1 MPSGGTN
8 GVAASMRRAVIQVFG
23 YIAEPTRTP
32 RPKRPHTPWI
42 SSCYMDVGISTRRAR
57 SLYYRGSGS
66 NSMDSRRAVGESDI
80 VRWEEVP
87 GGGGGEEEAEEEE
100 AH

>member
-66 NSMDSRRAVGESDI
+66 NSMDSLRESDI

-87 GGGGGEEEAEEEE
+87 GGADGEEEEAEEEE